1 VSECDKLDIA
11 IVGWACRLAG
21 SARVEPLPRHAGEQ
35 APGATAVSSAPGELD
50 CFDASFFGFS
60 PQEASA
66 IEVDQCVLLELAHE
80 ALENAGYDPCERAA
94 LIGVFTGL
102 SKPSEQSG
110 SQTEGRSAWISA
122 KLGLTGASVTAEEPE
137 LPFVKAVL
145 RSGQSL
151 LSGEVEIALA
161 GAFSAYGGR
170 GSSGDVRGGGVLVLK
185 RLADA
190 LAAGDTVHAVIRQV
204 TFADTVSAHELRES
218 KPALEVAAFVDA
230 AGALKRGPV
239 QVTRSISS
247 GGRSA
252 EVLFEAVAKQELPT
266 AFAGPHLLT
275 LSAKTANALDQATL
289 ALREFLDGSE
299 SANMGDVSHTL
310 QSGRGAFG
318 HRRIL
323 VCASRE
329 DALLALAGKES
340 NRIFSGRVD
349 ATRRPAIFMIPGMG
363 DQYVGMGH
371 DLYAS
376 CEVFRQEINQCAQIL
391 EPHLGIDIR
400 NVLYPASQAW
410 KSVVQSKGIDLKRML
425 GRSGDEPP
433 DPDSILLNTTRLAQ
447 PALFTIEY
455 ALARLWLSL
464 GVTPDAMVGHSMGE
478 YVAACLSGVFSL
490 EDALWL
496 VAVRARLVNELP
508 QAIMLAVMQ
517 PEEELRAVL
526 PPSVYIS
533 LINGPSHCVIAGP
546 PEEVTAVEQA
556 LAAREIIARRV
567 QNGHAFHT
575 PMMEPL
581 LAPFEAEVAKVRLNE
596 PRIPYLSNVTG
607 DWVTAAQATD
617 PSYWT
622 RHLSHAA
629 RFSDGLRRLWQ
640 LANPLLIECGPGRT
654 LSVLAA
660 QHPDRKSTLQSGIWS
675 MRQRYENDL
684 DQRVLLTAVGKV
696 WLAGHAISWEHAAPP
711 GVRRRI
717 PLPTYPHEK
726 GHFWTDSAPTI
737 ERPAEADH
745 SPSATDAAGRE
756 GQDDSPASPRERELV
771 RIWQNA
777 LGRPDLGVNDSF
789 GALGGDSLSSI
800 GVVMEMKRLGIS
812 DEAARGLYRGLTIRQ
827 IAREGNEGGSASI
840 VQKIQLSSVDTGVFI
855 RAIAIFIV
863 VAGHFGMTSLWGN
876 PILMIISGMSFAKFQ
891 LQTIAREKHI
901 GPVFKFALR
910 IAIPAFLYTI
920 AKQAHHGLFHIPSL
934 FLVDNLLEPWP
945 FGDYQ
950 SPYFVDLLIQLT
962 IIAALPFTVGS
973 MRRFAIERPYG
984 YAMIFLLVSFIVS
997 LGVHSIWEPTTSRVA
1012 AHGSAWV
1019 FVPTNYM
1026 WLLALGWCAACS
1038 KTDIQRAITTGTVLC
1053 LTWISDFWGTG
1064 LLAWYM
1070 VVAALALVW
1079 FEEIPAQF
1087 PRGLVTVINGA
1098 AAASLFIYLTD
1109 TQFRFLLHVF
1119 PPLLSAA
1126 GAMMGGFLI
1135 WKMWN
1140 FASRTM
1146 FQWFGKPAAS
1156 PASNDSW

>member
-1 VSECDKLDIA
+1 M
-11 IVGWACRLAG
+11 
-21 SARVEPLPRHAGEQ
+21 
-35 APGATAVSSAPGELD
+35 
-50 CFDASFFGFS
+50 
-60 PQEASA
+60 
-66 IEVDQCVLLELAHE
+66 EVDQCVLLELAHE
-80 ALENAGYDPCERAA
+80 ALENAGYDPGERPAS
-94 LIGVFTGL
+94 IGVFTGL
-102 SKPSEQSG
+102 SKPSGQNG

-122 KLGLTGASVTAEEPE
+122 KLGVTGASVTAEDPE

-145 RSGQSL
+145 RSSQSL

-161 GAFSAYGGR
+161 GAFSAYR
-170 GSSGDVRGGGVLVLK
+170 GSGTSGGARGGGVLVLR

-190 LAAGDTVHAVIRQV
+190 LAAGDTVHAVIRQA
-204 TFADTVSAHELRES
+204 TFADTVSAHEIRES
-218 KPALEVAAFVDA
+218 NPALEVAAFVDA
-230 AGALKRGPV
+230 AGALKRGPMP
-239 QVTRSISS
+239 VTRSISS
-247 GGRSA
+247 GASSA
-252 EVLFEAVAKQELPT
+252 EILFEAVAQQELPS

-275 LSAKTANALDQATL
+275 LSARTANALDQATL

-299 SANMGDVSHTL
+299 SASMGDVSHTL

-323 VCASRE
+323 VCTGRE
-329 DALLALAGKES
+329 DALSALAGKES
-340 NRIFSGRVD
+340 NRIFSSRVD
-349 ATRRPAIFMIPGMG
+349 ATRPAIFMIPGMG

-376 CEVFRQEINQCAQIL
+376 CEVFRQEIDRCAQIL

-410 KSVVQSKGIDLKRML
+410 KNVVQSKGIDLKRML
-425 GRSGDEPP
+425 GRSADEPP
-433 DPDSILLNTTRLAQ
+433 DPDTILLNTTRLAQ
-447 PALFTIEY
+447 PALFAIEY

-490 EDALWL
+490 EDALRL

-581 LAPFEAEVAKVRLNE
+581 LAPFEAEVANVRLNE

-617 PSYWT
+617 PTYWT
-622 RHLSHAA
+622 RHLSHTA

-684 DQRVLLTAVGKV
+684 DQRVLLTAIGKV
-696 WLAGHAISWEHAAPP
+696 WLAGRAISWEHTAPP
-711 GVRRRI
+711 GVRHRI

-726 GHFWTDSAPTI
+726 EHFWTDSAPTI
-737 ERPAEADH
+737 QPSAAADH
-745 SPSATDAAGRE
+745 SPGATDAAGRE
-756 GQDDSPASPRERELV
+756 GEGDSPATPRERELV

-827 IAREGNEGGSASI
+827 IAREGNEGSSASI
-840 VQKIQLSSVDTGVFI
+840 VKKIQLSSVDTGVFL
-855 RAIAIFIV
+855 RAIAITIV
-863 VAGHFGMTSLWGN
+863 VAGHFGMTFWLGN
-876 PILMIISGMSFAKFQ
+876 PVLMIISGMSFAKYQ
-891 LQTIAREKHI
+891 LRTIAKEQHI
-901 GPVFKFALR
+901 GPVFNFALR
-910 IAIPAFLYTI
+910 IAIPAVLYTI
-920 AKQAHHGLFHIPSL
+920 VRQALHGSFHISSW

-945 FGDYQ
+945 FGPYQ
-950 SPYFVDLLIQLT
+950 SPYFIDLLIQ
-962 IIAALPFTVGS
+962 IGVIAALPLTIGS
-973 MRRFAIERPYG
+973 VRRFAIEKPYV
-984 YAMIFLLVSFIVS
+984 YAMIFLLVSFVANLAI
-997 LGVHSIWEPTTSRVA
+997 HSIWDPTRIWLRVP
-1012 AHGSAWV
+1012 H
-1019 FVPTNYM
+1019 NYM
-1026 WLLALGWCAACS
+1026 WLLAFGWCAACS
-1038 KTDIQRAITTGTVLC
+1038 TTDIQRAITTVALLC
-1053 LTWISDFWGTG
+1053 LTWVSDFWGLG
-1064 LLAWYM
+1064 MLQWYM
-1070 VVAALALVW
+1070 VIAALALIW

-1098 AAASLFIYLTD
+1098 AASSLFIYLSHD
-1109 TQFRFLLHVF
+1109 GFKFLERIF
-1119 PPLLSAA
+1119 PPLLSVVC
-1126 GAMMGGFLI
+1126 AMVCGYFV
-1135 WKMWN
+1135 WKLWN
-1140 FASRTM
+1140 FASRTT
-1146 FQWFGKPAAS
+1146 FEWFGKPAGS